1 MVELLVILYQR
12 EMEALLENQDT
23 AHEKPGHGKER
34 SSIR

>member
-1 MVELLVILYQR
+1 MAELVLILSQR

-23 AHEKPGHGKER
+23 VPEEHSHGKGR